1 MSIYE
6 EEQSTCACGGTCSCG
21 QGHTDEAEEIE
32 LTREEYV
39 LRLEQYL
46 RDLHA
51 EIVLVERELEM
62 LKEPA

>member
-1 MSIYE
+1 MSIYQ

-21 QGHTDEAEEIE
+21 QNHADDMEEIE

-51 EIVLVERELEM
+51 EITLVERELEM
-62 LKEPA
+62 LKETA